1 MFSAHP
7 TDSGDDVEGID
18 PEEFQQYFIAQ
29 GRFTAGTATRYA
41 PSMITAEPMFQ
52 HLAEGFPVGMRLHS
66 APVIRLTDAKPVH
79 LGHAARADGAWRI
92 YIFADQNDPTGAS
105 SRARELCEF
114 LESDASP
121 IKRFTPAG
129 ADPDSV
135 IDVRAIF
142 QQGHRDLAV
151 EKMPTVLLPKKGKFA
166 LVDYEKMF
174 CPDPNSEDIFTLR
187 GVNRELGCMVVVR
200 PDQYV
205 AHVLPLHGH
214 EALAD
219 FFAGIMTEDMA

>member
-1 MFSAHP
+1 MIP
-7 TDSGDDVEGID
+7 DD
-18 PEEFQQYFIAQ
+18 
-29 GRFTAGTATRYA
+29 T
-41 PSMITAEPMFQ
+41 
-52 HLAEGFPVGMRLHS
+52 
-66 APVIRLTDAKPVH
+66 
-79 LGHAARADGAWRI
+79 LGHVARADGAWRI
-92 YIFADQNDPTGAS
+92 YIFADQNDPTGGN

-121 IKRFTPAG
+121 IKRYTPAG

-151 EKMPTVLLPKKGKFA
+151 DKMPSVLLPKKGKFG
-166 LVDYEKMF
+166 LIDYEKMF
-174 CPDPNSEDIFTLR
+174 CPDPKSDDIFELR
-187 GVNRELGCMVVVR
+187 GVNRVTGCMVVVR

-205 AHVLPLHGH
+205 AHLLPLHGH

-219 FFAGIMTEDMA
+219 FFAGILIDAN

>member
-1 MFSAHP
+1 MPPCSA
-7 TDSGDDVEGID
+7 GG
-18 PEEFQQYFIAQ
+18 
-29 GRFTAGTATRYA
+29 
-41 PSMITAEPMFQ
+41 
-52 HLAEGFPVGMRLHS
+52 
-66 APVIRLTDAKPVH
+66 
-79 LGHAARADGAWRI
+79 
-92 YIFADQNDPTGAS
+92 N

-151 EKMPTVLLPKKGKFA
+151 DRMPSVLMPKKGR
-166 LVDYEKMF
+166 LGLIDYEKMF
-174 CPDPNSEDIFTLR
+174 CPDPKSHDIFELR
-187 GVNRELGCMVVVR
+187 GVNRVTGCMVVVR

-219 FFAGIMTEDMA
+219 FFAGILIDAN